1 MRLVHTQHSA
11 WLRVSSQDMSIAI
24 IRQRGMEKAVIKGV
38 QKDFIRGVSFIPKWN
53 HLIYD
58 SIATQS
64 DSSQH
69 KEVSSFQL
77 NVSICTLA
85 ITVGHSSEVCDFVKV
100 LTCRNLFS
108 ESAFV
113 LSDP

>member
-1 MRLVHTQHSA
+1 MIVL
-11 WLRVSSQDMSIAI
+11 L
-24 IRQRGMEKAVIKGV
+24 
-38 QKDFIRGVSFIPKWN
+38 PKVTV
-53 HLIYD
+53 LSTRKYLL
-58 SIATQS
+58 
-64 DSSQH
+64 
-69 KEVSSFQL
+69 FQL